1 MLMIMNDEKIATWR
15 YTTYSAAGETVLNQ
29 VDVDAD
35 VADALDRGD
44 EVLTFR
50 AHDHRRFEGEEA
62 RERLE
67 AWYNEIQRGG
77 G

>member
-1 MLMIMNDEKIATWR
+1 
-15 YTTYSAAGETVLNQ
+15 VLNQ

-62 RERLE
+62 GERLE